1 MVEPR
6 DVETAAAPAAPTIE
20 ESKRDRSRTRVRPD
34 PAQLVPGGHCGR
46 SIENECHYVL
56 DVTFGEDANRTADRN
71 AAANLGVVRRAAIG
85 MLKRDEAK
93 ISKPRKA
100 FRAAL
105 NTKYLEK
112 LLRGNAVI

>member
-1 MVEPR
+1 M
-6 DVETAAAPAAPTIE
+6 
-20 ESKRDRSRTRVRPD
+20 
-34 PAQLVPGGHCGR
+34 
-46 SIENECHYVL
+46 
-56 DVTFGEDANRTADRN
+56 
-71 AAANLGVVRRAAIG
+71 VRRAAIG

-105 NTKYLEK
+105 NTTYLEK

>member
-1 MVEPR
+1 MAAVAQVTRERTADGRTERTTTYYITSR
-6 DVETAAAPAAPTIE
+6 DVSAAVLA
-20 ESKRDRSRTRVRPD
+20 KLVRRHW
-34 PAQLVPGGHCGR
+34 A
-46 SIENECHYVL
+46 IENECHWVL

-71 AAANLGVVRRAAIG
+71 TAANLGVVRRAAIG